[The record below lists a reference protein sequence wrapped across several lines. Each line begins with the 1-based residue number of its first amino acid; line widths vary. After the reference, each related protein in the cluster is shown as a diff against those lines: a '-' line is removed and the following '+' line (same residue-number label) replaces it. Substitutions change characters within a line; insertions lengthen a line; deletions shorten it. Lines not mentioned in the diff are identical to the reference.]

1 MEILLLRTKYLGTTR
16 GVCLKSQKVNDMNKA
31 KNSKNSSLAPN
42 YSLKNIKC
50 LEEFAAYIGEIY
62 FQVFAPYMKA
72 FTNNL
77 KSDQQPHEGRQSH
90 TNSF

>member
-50 LEEFAAYIGEIY
+50 LEEFAAYMGEIY
-62 FQVFAPYMKA
+62 FSGFCPIY
-72 FTNNL
+72 
-77 KSDQQPHEGRQSH
+77 E
-90 TNSF
+90 SFYKQ

>member
-16 GVCLKSQKVNDMNKA
+16 GICLKSQKINDINKA

-50 LEEFAAYIGEIY
+50 LGRICSIY
-62 FQVFAPYMKA
+62 
-72 FTNNL
+72 
-77 KSDQQPHEGRQSH
+77 GRNIFSGFCLIYE
-90 TNSF
+90 SFYKQ